1 MGPRQLAELW
11 LVRRNTGNVSD
22 ESEPLKAGE
31 GIWYGPAVF
40 DGYVEVDP
48 GTETP

>member
-1 MGPRQLAELW
+1 
-11 LVRRNTGNVSD
+11 VTRNTGNADDGVKALK
-22 ESEPLKAGE
+22 SEDGV
-31 GIWYGPAVF
+31 WYGPAVF